1 MEIDF
6 TREQFEKL
14 LDLTYLGNWAV
25 NSYRIDDRIE
35 EYEDLTEYLL
45 SFAIAFGF
53 KEKIDFDE
61 GEGRYFPSRRFEEK
75 NLEFIEEYE
84 EESFWDNLILR
95 LAERD
100 IIREYGEDAVNSMD
114 WEERE
119 KKKAPYLRKYQK
131 EIDENG
137 IENLE
142 VYKIS

>member
-14 LDLTYLGNWAV
+14 LDLAYLGNWAV

-45 SFAIAFGF
+45 SFAVAFGF

-61 GEGRYFPSRRFEEK
+61 GEGQYFPSRRFEEK

-84 EESFWDNLILR
+84 EENFWDNLILR

-100 IIREYGEDAVNSMD
+100 LVREYGEAAVNAMSWDEM
-114 WEERE
+114 E